1 MHRLPATLLLA
12 LLAGTTVGSAA
23 AAEIYRWKDAKGV
36 VHFSQT
42 PPKGVANA
50 KKVENVF
57 TAPRPAATTT
67 TATTTAPAATATT
80 ASAGTGAENPACVR
94 ARENLAV
101 LDGQNSVQMDTDG
114 DGKPDRTLDEDGR
127 ASQKSLAEAAVK
139 AYCPPGA

>member
-80 ASAGTGAENPACVR
+80 ASAGAGADNPACVR

-114 DGKPDRTLDEDGR
+114 DGKPDKTLSNAERKAQRDV
-127 ASQKSLAEAAVK
+127 AEASIK
-139 AYCPPGA
+139 ANCTAS